1 MKLRSRFHYIKEA
14 TQLKQFIQRGNY
26 AILGKVMD
34 DSFVPMDRIS
44 NEDLKVFIK
53 LVFDICIERLYYMHI
68 MNDRE
73 Y

>member
-1 MKLRSRFHYIKEA
+1 MKEA

-53 LVFDICIERLYYMHI
+53 LVFDICIERLYYTHI